1 MIKRFLSLEWKQF
14 TRASY
19 FQKGLAIKILLFLAA
34 LYFGG
39 IAIFMGIGLFFIIKE
54 AIPDIDPIVSVNN
67 FLIYWFLFEMLIRYF
82 LQQLPVMNVKP
93 LMTIPIKRNTVI
105 HYLLGKTTLSFF
117 NFLSIFVFLPF
128 SIVLLFQGYTFI
140 NVFCWFI
147 ALVFMTLSIN
157 YLNFLI
163 NKNNTVFYIIAVGLL
178 SLIGLEYYGV
188 FAISKPI
195 GVAFNALYNQPY
207 LVIVPMLL
215 AGILYYLNFNYIKK
229 GFYLDDAVSKKI
241 KEVNATD
248 LSWMDRFG
256 KVAPFL
262 KNDIKMITRNARPK
276 QVVMMSFFFL
286 FYGLFF
292 FTQSIYIEKT
302 PYILAFAAIFIT
314 GGFLL
319 SFGQLVPS
327 WDSEYY
333 KMLMSQNIPYRE
345 YLESKWY
352 LMVAAVII
360 AFILSTP
367 YIYFGWDIYLMIAA
381 GALFNIG
388 LNTFITLFGGALN
401 RVPIEL
407 NVKAKAFS
415 NTQGFNPTQM
425 LIALPKMLLPIIIF
439 FIPYQFISFNAGLIA
454 LALTGALGILFKNFF
469 LNKIEQVYQKGKYK
483 TVAAFGEKK

>member
-14 TRASY
+14 RRASY
-19 FQKGLAIKILLFLAA
+19 FQKGIAIKILLFFGVI
-34 LYFGG
+34 YFGG
-39 IAIFMGIGLFFIIKE
+39 AALMLGAGLFFILKKTFPE
-54 AIPDIDPIVSVNN
+54 IDPLVMVNN
-67 FLIYWFLFEMLIRYF
+67 YLIYWILFELMLRYF
-82 LQQLPVMNVKP
+82 MQQLPVMNIKP
-93 LMTIPIKRNTVI
+93 LMIIPIKRNSVI
-105 HYLLGKTTLSFF
+105 HYLLGKTVFSFF
-117 NFLSIFVFLPF
+117 NFISILLFLPF
-128 SIVLLFQGYTFI
+128 SIVLLFQGYPVT
-140 NVFCWFI
+140 NVILWFFAVMCI
-147 ALVFMTLSIN
+147 TMSIN
-157 YLNFLI
+157 FLNFLV
-163 NKNNTVFYIIAVGLL
+163 NKSNTVFYGIASVV
-178 SLIGLEYYGV
+178 I
-188 FAISKPI
+188 AI
-195 GVAFNALYNQPY
+195 VALRYFNIFDVTEPLGKICNGLYNQPY
-207 LVIVPMLL
+207 LAIIPVLTML
-215 AGILYYLNFNYIKK
+215 GLYKANFDFIRK
-229 GFYLDDAVSKKI
+229 GFYLDGAVSKKI

-256 KVAPFL
+256 SVAPFL

-276 QVVMMSFFFL
+276 QVVLMSFFFL

-292 FTQSIYIEKT
+292 FTQKVYIEEM
-302 PYILAFAAIFIT
+302 PYLLGFASIFIT

-333 KMLMSQNIPYRE
+333 KLLMSQNIPYRQ

-352 LMVAAVII
+352 LMVFAVIV

-367 YIYFGWDIYLMIAA
+367 YLYFGVDIYLIIAA

-407 NVKAKAFS
+407 DTKAKAFS
-415 NTQGFNPTQM
+415 NTNGFNPTQL

-439 FIPYQFISFNAGLIA
+439 FIPYHFISFNAGLIT
-454 LALTGALGILFKNFF
+454 LALSGVIGIVFKNFF

-483 TVAAFGEKK
+483 TIAAFSEKK